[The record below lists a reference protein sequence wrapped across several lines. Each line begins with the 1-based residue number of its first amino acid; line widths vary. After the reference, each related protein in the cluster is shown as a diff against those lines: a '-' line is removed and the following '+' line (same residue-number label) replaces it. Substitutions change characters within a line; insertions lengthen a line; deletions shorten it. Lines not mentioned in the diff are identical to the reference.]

1 MNAPLTQKLRQDLQT
16 VVADAEELLKATAS
30 QTGEQIARVRSRAE
44 ESIGA
49 ARARLAESGAA
60 VGQNAREVANG
71 VDDQVHRHPYATA
84 GIAAG
89 VGLLIGLLIG
99 RSS

>member
-16 VVADAEELLKATAS
+16 VVIDAEDLLKATAS
-30 QTGEQIARVRSRAE
+30 QSGEQISRIRARAE

-49 ARARLAESGAA
+49 ARARLAELGASA
-60 VGQNAREVANG
+60 GQNARDAANG
-71 VDDQVHRHPYATA
+71 IDGQVHQHPYAVA

-89 VGLLIGLLIG
+89 VGLLVGLLIG
-99 RSS
+99 RH